1 MLLSLRRVLKSVP
14 TVGSASDSSDTYT
27 DMCVCMSVM
36 EWDGM
41 GWNVMSCS
49 YVILC
54 YATYVRMHVC
64 VCLILYTSIHVYIY
78 TYVCIFT

>member
-41 GWNVMSCS
+41 GWDGMLCHVVMLF
-49 YVILC
+49 YVML
-54 YATYVRMHVC
+54 R
-64 VCLILYTSIHVYIY
+64 
-78 TYVCIFT
+78 TYVCMCVCV